1 MGIYKRVYIYIYIR
15 VAMRSKVQFPE
26 ETGPGQQQQQ
36 RHVKCW
42 ASGLTEAC
50 GADEAKTVASK
61 GFGC

>member
-1 MGIYKRVYIYIYIR
+1 
-15 VAMRSKVQFPE
+15 MRSKVHFPE

-50 GADEAKTVASK
+50 GRADEAKTVASK